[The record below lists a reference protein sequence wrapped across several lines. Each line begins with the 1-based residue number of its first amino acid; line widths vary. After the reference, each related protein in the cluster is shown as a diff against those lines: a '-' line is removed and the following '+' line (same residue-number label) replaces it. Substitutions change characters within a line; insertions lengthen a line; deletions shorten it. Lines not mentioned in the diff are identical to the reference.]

1 MKTRKK
7 RSRERYNSIKNRRLK
22 INNLYYWAWKKY
34 PKERKLI
41 LKIIKLK
48 LKKLHIYNEIAIHRI
63 AHYDLLYKRNKII
76 FLFAIAG
83 LKKNFYYEYKYKLY
97 INHKNQIKLFSVGE
111 FAMKRRNKPL
121 VFNSID
127 SLIAFLLI

>member
-7 RSRERYNSIKNRRLK
+7 CSRERYDNTINRTLEVSD
-22 INNLYYWAWKKY
+22 LYSWAWKKY

-48 LKKLHIYNEIAIHRI
+48 LKKLHIYNKVEIHRI
-63 AHYDLLYKRNKII
+63 AHYDLLYRRNKIL
-76 FLFAIAG
+76 FLFEIMT
-83 LKKNFYYEYKYKLY
+83 LKKDLYYEYKYKLY
-97 INHKNQIKLFSVGE
+97 INHKNQIKLFSVRE
-111 FAMKRRNKPL
+111 FAIGGRNKAF

-127 SLIAFLLI
+127 SLIAFLSI

>member
-7 RSRERYNSIKNRRLK
+7 CSRERYDNTINRTLEVSD
-22 INNLYYWAWKKY
+22 LYSWAWKKY

-48 LKKLHIYNEIAIHRI
+48 LKKLHIYNEISIHRI
-63 AHYDLLYKRNKII
+63 AHYDLLYRRNKIL
-76 FLFAIAG
+76 FLFEIMT
-83 LKKNFYYEYKYKLY
+83 LKKDLYYEYKYKLY
-97 INHKNQIKLFSVGE
+97 INHKNQIKLFSVRDLAIRG
-111 FAMKRRNKPL
+111 RNKAL